1 MVKIISFIVF
11 ITAFIWTWNLFNSRS
26 EMGIEIHAGI
36 QSKLTL
42 LIEDTLKSKKPSL
55 SDFKL
60 IKMYTTKIDDQ
71 KVSAHFAYEYTESI
85 APDATTAHPE
95 VVTQNVSGEAI
106 LIRGLSEDKSV
117 QKWVLQSVKTDA
129 QTVDFKDGILISSED
144 ATAPATESSEIKTEN
159 K

>member
-11 ITAFIWTWNLFNSRS
+11 VTAFIWTWNLFNNRS

-42 LIEDTLKSKKPSL
+42 LIEDTLKNKKPTL

-60 IKMYTTKIDDQ
+60 IKMYTTKLDDQ
-71 KVSAHFAYEYTESI
+71 KVSAHFAYEYTEALS
-85 APDATTAHPE
+85 ADSASGTAE

-106 LIRGLSEDKSV
+106 LIRSLSEDKSI
-117 QKWVLQSVKTDA
+117 QKWVLQSVRTDA
-129 QTVDFKDGILISSED
+129 QTVDFKDGLVISSED
-144 ATAPATESSEIKTEN
+144 ETAPAESSETKTET

>member
-11 ITAFIWTWNLFNSRS
+11 VAAFIWTWNLFNSRS

-42 LIEDTLKSKKPSL
+42 LIEDTLKNKKPNF

-60 IKMYTTKIDDQ
+60 VKMYTTKIDDQ
-71 KVSAHFAYEYTESI
+71 KVSAHFAYQYTESL
-85 APDATTAHPE
+85 ATDTASATAE
-95 VVTQNVSGEAI
+95 VVTQSVSGEAI

-117 QKWVLQSVKTDA
+117 QKWVLQSVRTDA
-129 QTVDFKDGILISSED
+129 QTVDFKDGLVIGSEDETAPVDSSE
-144 ATAPATESSEIKTEN
+144 TQTESK
-159 K
+159 

>member
-11 ITAFIWTWNLFNSRS
+11 VAAFIWTWNLFNSRS
-26 EMGIEIHAGI
+26 EMGIEVHAGI

-42 LIEDTLKSKKPSL
+42 LIEDTLKNKKPTL

-71 KVSAHFAYEYTESI
+71 KVSAHFAYEYSEALAADTAS
-85 APDATTAHPE
+85 ATAE
-95 VVTQNVSGEAI
+95 VITQNVSGEAI
-106 LIRGLSEDKSV
+106 LIRGLSEDKTV
-117 QKWVLQSVKTDA
+117 QKWVLQSVRTDA
-129 QTVDFKDGILISSED
+129 QTVDFKDGLVISSED
-144 ATAPATESSEIKTEN
+144 EAAPAESSETQTEN